1 MSKIKASSIEAL
13 SNNTDLTITPNGT
26 GVFEV
31 ANDTTDGT
39 LELNSISN
47 LSSVK
52 IQAPPATASQDYSL
66 ILPDSDMAVDKYLK
80 VSSITG
86 SGSTAVGQLGYDNI
100 TTPSLDLDAA
110 QITSGTVPIARV
122 PSAAMGA
129 DKGLSLAHVQT
140 QTIPQSSF
148 VSGHGTI
155 QDISVTGLEENTI
168 YRFHGK
174 LAWSTSDHM
183 AIQFLDAS
191 GTNVTASNGYIDYMC
206 NAYNL
211 YDYSAT
217 YATEIRAWNYGYYS
231 QAGYGN
237 SFIAELHTTKDKD
250 WFNLSGFEPNTNS
263 VGNQKITAC
272 MTGGYTKQIHGIRF
286 YMYSTAP
293 SGTGGFLPNST
304 LTTYK
309 YIEA

>member
-1 MSKIKASSIEAL
+1 MSKIKVSSIEAL

-100 TTPSLDLDAA
+100 ATPSTNLDAA
-110 QITSGTVPIARV
+110 QITSGTVPLARI
-122 PSAAMGA
+122 PTTGFSAS
-129 DKGLSLAHVQT
+129 KGLGLQHVQT
-140 QTIPQSSF
+140 QTIPASSF

-155 QDISVTGLEENTI
+155 KEIVFTGLEDNTM
-168 YRFHGK
+168 YRLLGNTR
-174 LAWSTSDHM
+174 WSTNDVL
-183 AIQFLDAS
+183 AGQFLDA
-191 GTNVTASNGYIDYMC
+191 GGAAMNYLDYC
-206 NAYNL
+206 GFAYND
-211 YDYSAT
+211 YIYNITYSTEMKFYGYASYSA
-217 YATEIRAWNYGYYS
+217 YNYGMNFQAELQTGLNRDAFYLKAFAASRS
-231 QAGYGN
+231 QVENNRTFASMTAGYK
-237 SFIAELHTTKDKD
+237 AR
-250 WFNLSGFEPNTNS
+250 
-263 VGNQKITAC
+263 
-272 MTGGYTKQIHGIRF
+272 IHGIRF
-286 YMYSTAP
+286 YIHNTVANNN
-293 SGTGGFLPNST
+293 TGGFNPDTSISL
-304 LTTYK
+304 YK
-309 YIEA
+309 FVES

>member
-100 TTPSLDLDAA
+100 ATPSTDLDAA
-110 QITSGTVPIARV
+110 QITSGTVPLDRLPAAAF
-122 PSAAMGA
+122 SASA
-129 DKGLSLAHVQT
+129 GLGLQHVQT

-148 VSGHGTI
+148 VSGAGTI
-155 QDISVTGLEENTI
+155 KEIVITGLEDNTM
-168 YRFHGK
+168 YRIIGNTK
-174 LAWSTSDHM
+174 WTPNDVLA
-183 AIQFLDAS
+183 AQFLDGA
-191 GTNVTASNGYIDYMC
+191 GAAMTYIDYVGY
-206 NAYNL
+206 AYS
-211 YDYSAT
+211 DYVYNIT
-217 YATEIRAWNYGYYS
+217 YSTEIKLYGYASYSSYNYGMNF
-231 QAGYGN
+231 Q
-237 SFIAELHTTKDKD
+237 AELQTGKDRDAFYFK
-250 WFNLSGFEPNTNS
+250 GFAPSRGQIENNRTFAS
-263 VGNQKITAC
+263 
-272 MTGGYTKQIHGIRF
+272 MTPGYTARIHGIRF
-286 YMYSTAP
+286 YIYSI
-293 SGTGGFLPNST
+293 SGTGGTGGFNPDTSISL
-304 LTTYK
+304 YK
-309 YIEA
+309 YVES